1 MTFAEI
7 TPVVLT
13 WNEAANIE
21 RTLARLQWAR
31 RVLVFDSVSTDGTQA
46 IARRFGNV
54 VLEERLFDDH
64 ARQWEAAVR
73 SAAVE
78 TDWVLALDAD
88 YVLSTDLISEIATID
103 LGAAPVGYRARF
115 RYCIEGVP
123 LRASLYPPAVVL
135 FDRRRARFVQDG
147 HTQRLVVEGPV
158 ADLAGR
164 ILHDDRKEFSR
175 FLEAQRRYARLEAEK
190 LRATP
195 FRALPPSGKVRRL
208 LFVAPWLVP
217 LWLLIGRGLL
227 LDGRRG
233 LVYARQR
240 SAAEWSITRALSS
253 NWGFG
258 LSAGGSKGEGGPQI
272 VTHSS
277 TNRETAT
284 GESSPGSVGSDR

>member
-1 MTFAEI
+1 MTLEEI

-13 WNEAANIE
+13 WNEAANID

-31 RVLVFDSVSTDGTQA
+31 RVLVFDSGSTDGTQE

-54 VLEERLFDDH
+54 VLEVRPFDDH

-88 YVLSTDLISEIATID
+88 YVLSTELVSELATLD
-103 LGAAPVGYRARF
+103 LGPALAGYRARF
-115 RYCIEGVP
+115 RYCIEGLP

-135 FDRRRARFVQDG
+135 FDRGRARFVQDG

-158 ADLAGR
+158 AELAGR
-164 ILHDDRKEFSR
+164 ILHDDRKDFSR

-195 FRALPPSGKVRRL
+195 FRALPPSGMARKLR
-208 LFVAPWLVP
+208 FVAPWLVP

-227 LDGRRG
+227 FEGRRG
-233 LVYARQR
+233 LIYVRQR
-240 SAAEWSITRALSS
+240 FVAEQMIFRALFASGQGA
-253 NWGFG
+253 W
-258 LSAGGSKGEGGPQI
+258 
-272 VTHSS
+272 
-277 TNRETAT
+277 
-284 GESSPGSVGSDR
+284 